1 LCAALGAPSLSGAQ
15 LPALGDGEGM
25 TLGAE
30 RRLGDQIAR
39 ELYRDSDY
47 LDDPVLQEYVEG
59 IWRQLMQ
66 AARQR
71 GELTP
76 EQDELFAWQVVL
88 GRDRQ
93 VNAFAL
99 PGGYMGVYLGL
110 IAVVANRD
118 ELASVLGHEL
128 SHITQRHISRL
139 MSKEGQQ
146 TPLLVAA

>member
-1 LCAALGAPSLSGAQ
+1 
-15 LPALGDGEGM
+15 
-25 TLGAE
+25 
-30 RRLGDQIAR
+30 
-39 ELYRDSDY
+39 
-47 LDDPVLQEYVEG
+47 
-59 IWRQLMQ
+59 
-66 AARQR
+66 
-71 GELTP
+71 
-76 EQDELFAWQVVL
+76 VVL

-146 TPLLVAA
+146 TPLVVAA